1 MRERDQKI
9 STCRVARKCLK
20 ALLWGD
26 PPKLQRRLWW
36 VTGGGCLDL
45 CRGRA
50 GERNRWTE
58 GSTEERTVGWMDGWM
73 DGRTDGRM
81 DGWMDGWMEKRIEGS
96 LDGRNDCWMKG
107 WM

>member
-1 MRERDQKI
+1 VRERDQKI

-73 DGRTDGRM
+73 DGKTD
-81 DGWMDGWMEKRIEGS
+81 
-96 LDGRNDCWMKG
+96 
-107 WM
+107 